1 MVFACNLLCASANA
15 REYEEQ
21 VRIGD
26 KMGALQNVFSPN
38 LSWRTMISSF
48 FSAFDQFRTMTPID
62 VVDILVVA
70 YIIYRVMKLLKD
82 TSAARLAKGIL
93 ILVLIMLFASFLRL
107 TMISWLLR
115 NALSVGV
122 FAVVVIFQ
130 PELRRLLEQIGKGNL
145 SRMLIPDT
153 DPNVVESM
161 IVATVSACA
170 DMSRTKTG
178 ALIVFERKERL
189 GEIIAT
195 GTRVDAAPSAELI
208 KNIFF
213 KNSPLHDGAM
223 IVRAGRVCA
232 AGCVLPLSG
241 NQGLSRDLGTR
252 HRAAV
257 GMSETADSVLVVVSE
272 ETGAISVAIGGML
285 KRSRAS
291 CSAMNSGTGTKKAV
305 LPPSATS
312 GREVPASEEEFYQ
325 KARFSA
331 EAPVAG
337 TVYRS
342 VGSCYGY

>member
-1 MVFACNLLCASANA
+1 
-15 REYEEQ
+15 
-21 VRIGD
+21 
-26 KMGALQNVFSPN
+26 
-38 LSWRTMISSF
+38 MISSF

-93 ILVLIMLFASFLRL
+93 ILVLIMLFASFLHL

-153 DPNVVESM
+153 DPDVVESM

-272 ETGAISVAIGGML
+272 ETGGAGAYHRCVAAESSD
-285 KRSRAS
+285 R
-291 CSAMNSGTGTKKAV
+291 SGTHRGRGHNGHRQ
-305 LPPSATS
+305 SA
-312 GREVPASEEEFYQ
+312 RSEQERRRGPRQPDHRNGGYL
-325 KARFSA
+325 
-331 EAPVAG
+331 
-337 TVYRS
+337 
-342 VGSCYGY
+342 GSDRGE

>member
-1 MVFACNLLCASANA
+1 
-15 REYEEQ
+15 
-21 VRIGD
+21 
-26 KMGALQNVFSPN
+26 
-38 LSWRTMISSF
+38 
-48 FSAFDQFRTMTPID
+48 MTPID

-93 ILVLIMLFASFLRL
+93 ILVLIMLFASFLHL

-170 DMSRTKTG
+170 DMSKTKTG

-285 KRSRAS
+285 KRHLSPEILQKMLESELLGDELRSKNDKSRIA
-291 CSAMNSGTGTKKAV
+291 AIRDKWKGG
-305 LPPSATS
+305 
-312 GREVPASEEEFYQ
+312 
-325 KARFSA
+325 
-331 EAPVAG
+331 AG
-337 TVYRS
+337 K
-342 VGSCYGY
+342 

>member
-1 MVFACNLLCASANA
+1 
-15 REYEEQ
+15 
-21 VRIGD
+21 
-26 KMGALQNVFSPN
+26 MGALQNIFSPN

-93 ILVLIMLFASFLRL
+93 ILVLIMLFASFLHL

-153 DPNVVESM
+153 DPDVVESM

-213 KNSPLHDGAM
+213 KNSPLHDGALIM
-223 IVRAGRVCA
+223 RDGRICA

-241 NQGLSRDLGTR
+241 SQNLSRDLGTR
-252 HRAAV
+252 HRAAL
-257 GMSETADSVLVVVSE
+257 GMSENSDAVVVIVSE
-272 ETGAISVAIGGML
+272 ETGSISVAIGGML
-285 KRSRAS
+285 KRHLQAETLSQLLHNELMPQQEEPDR
-291 CSAMNSGTGTKKAV
+291 TRFP
-305 LPPSATS
+305 L
-312 GREVPASEEEFYQ
+312 RELLRTRRKGEQNDEEE
-325 KARFSA
+325 
-331 EAPVAG
+331 
-337 TVYRS
+337 
-342 VGSCYGY
+342 

>member
-1 MVFACNLLCASANA
+1 MAQLAAFWAKLTMLVSTM
-15 REYEEQ
+15 R
-21 VRIGD
+21 
-26 KMGALQNVFSPN
+26 FSD
-38 LSWRTMISSF
+38 I
-48 FSAFDQFRTMTPID
+48 
-62 VVDILVVA
+62 VDILIVA
-70 YIIYRVMKLLKD
+70 YLIYNIIMLIRK
-82 TSAARLAKGIL
+82 TNSFRLARGIL
-93 ILVLIMLFASFLRL
+93 LILIALWLSGVLKL
-107 TMISWLLR
+107 TMFNRLLQKTVELGLI
-115 NALSVGV
+115 ALVI
-122 FAVVVIFQ
+122 IFQ

-153 DPNVVESM
+153 DPDVVESM

-285 KRSRAS
+285 KRHLSPEILQKMLESELLGDELRSKNDKSRIA
-291 CSAMNSGTGTKKAV
+291 AIRDKWKGG
-305 LPPSATS
+305 
-312 GREVPASEEEFYQ
+312 
-325 KARFSA
+325 
-331 EAPVAG
+331 AG
-337 TVYRS
+337 K
-342 VGSCYGY
+342 

>member
-38 LSWRTMISSF
+38 LSWRTIISSF

-161 IVATVSACA
+161 IVATVSACT

-285 KRSRAS
+285 KRHLSPEILQKMLESELLGDELRNRNEKSRIA
-291 CSAMNSGTGTKKAV
+291 AIRDKWKGG
-305 LPPSATS
+305 
-312 GREVPASEEEFYQ
+312 
-325 KARFSA
+325 
-331 EAPVAG
+331 AG
-337 TVYRS
+337 K
-342 VGSCYGY
+342 

>member
-1 MVFACNLLCASANA
+1 MSTFHTLFS
-15 REYEEQ
+15 Q
-21 VRIGD
+21 DIGR
-26 KMGALQNVFSPN
+26 LN
-38 LSWRTMISSF
+38 WRTVLDSF
-48 FSAFDQFRTMTPID
+48 FSAFNQFRTISFI
-62 VVDILVVA
+62 DILDILIVA

-82 TSAARLAKGIL
+82 TSAERLIKGII
-93 ILVLIMLFASFLRL
+93 ILVGIMLLASMLHL
-107 TMISWLLR
+107 TMISWLLQQ
-115 NALSVGV
+115 ALNVGL
-122 FAVVVIFQ
+122 FAIVVVFQ
-130 PELRRLLEQIGKGNL
+130 PELRRLLEQIGKGNF
-145 SRMLIPDT
+145 SRLIVPADAPDE
-153 DPNVVESM
+153 VESM
-161 IVATVSACA
+161 ITATVSACA

-189 GEIIAT
+189 GEIIST

-285 KRSRAS
+285 KRHLSPEILQKMLESELLGDELRNRNEKSRIA
-291 CSAMNSGTGTKKAV
+291 AIRDKWKGG
-305 LPPSATS
+305 
-312 GREVPASEEEFYQ
+312 
-325 KARFSA
+325 
-331 EAPVAG
+331 AG
-337 TVYRS
+337 K
-342 VGSCYGY
+342 

>member
-1 MVFACNLLCASANA
+1 
-15 REYEEQ
+15 
-21 VRIGD
+21 
-26 KMGALQNVFSPN
+26 
-38 LSWRTMISSF
+38 
-48 FSAFDQFRTMTPID
+48 
-62 VVDILVVA
+62 
-70 YIIYRVMKLLKD
+70 MKLLKD

-161 IVATVSACA
+161 IVATVSACT

-285 KRSRAS
+285 KRHLSPEILQKMLESELLGDELRSKNEKSRIA
-291 CSAMNSGTGTKKAV
+291 AIRDKWKGG
-305 LPPSATS
+305 
-312 GREVPASEEEFYQ
+312 
-325 KARFSA
+325 
-331 EAPVAG
+331 AG
-337 TVYRS
+337 K
-342 VGSCYGY
+342 

>member
-1 MVFACNLLCASANA
+1 MVFACNLLRASANA

-223 IVRAGRVCA
+223 IVRAGRVCQRKKHDEA
-232 AGCVLPLSG
+232 P
-241 NQGLSRDLGTR
+241 
-252 HRAAV
+252 
-257 GMSETADSVLVVVSE
+257 
-272 ETGAISVAIGGML
+272 
-285 KRSRAS
+285 
-291 CSAMNSGTGTKKAV
+291 CSAD
-305 LPPSATS
+305 
-312 GREVPASEEEFYQ
+312 
-325 KARFSA
+325 
-331 EAPVAG
+331 
-337 TVYRS
+337 
-342 VGSCYGY
+342 

>member
-1 MVFACNLLCASANA
+1 
-15 REYEEQ
+15 
-21 VRIGD
+21 
-26 KMGALQNVFSPN
+26 
-38 LSWRTMISSF
+38 
-48 FSAFDQFRTMTPID
+48 MTPID

-93 ILVLIMLFASFLRL
+93 ILVLIMLFASFLHL

-161 IVATVSACA
+161 IVATVSACT

-285 KRSRAS
+285 KRHLSPEILQKMLESELLGDELRNKNEKSRIA
-291 CSAMNSGTGTKKAV
+291 AIRDKWKGG
-305 LPPSATS
+305 
-312 GREVPASEEEFYQ
+312 
-325 KARFSA
+325 
-331 EAPVAG
+331 AG
-337 TVYRS
+337 K
-342 VGSCYGY
+342 

>member
-1 MVFACNLLCASANA
+1 
-15 REYEEQ
+15 
-21 VRIGD
+21 
-26 KMGALQNVFSPN
+26 
-38 LSWRTMISSF
+38 
-48 FSAFDQFRTMTPID
+48 MTPID

-93 ILVLIMLFASFLRL
+93 ILVLIMLFASFLHL

-189 GEIIAT
+189 GEIIST

-285 KRSRAS
+285 KRHLSPEILQKMLESELLGDELRNKNEKSRIA
-291 CSAMNSGTGTKKAV
+291 AIRDKWKGG
-305 LPPSATS
+305 
-312 GREVPASEEEFYQ
+312 
-325 KARFSA
+325 
-331 EAPVAG
+331 AG
-337 TVYRS
+337 K
-342 VGSCYGY
+342 